1 MNREKFYVY
10 ASAILAALTLTFNN
24 LEILTWISI
33 IPFIISVNKLKCSLR
48 EGYKFGFRYF
58 MIFYIVVF
66 SWILELYPLD
76 WMGIN
81 NIVSFIIIGL
91 AWVTLAVIEA
101 AIMAFLV
108 PIYMKV
114 KSNHIVINVISFSF
128 IWIIFEWIQ
137 SIGQF
142 GMPWA
147 RLAISQSYNTYVIQ
161 SAAILGGLFIS
172 FLIVLVNGFLA
183 EYLLGS
189 KNKKYMYIAV
199 SIFMIN
205 LVFGVI
211 SLKEE
216 KVIAD
221 IDISLIQGNIA
232 STEKWKNGTTSQ
244 QVQKYIDLTKEFIEE
259 DNFKPEIIIWPET
272 AVTTDL
278 ASNDVIYDKIL
289 ELAKE
294 YDTYMM
300 IGAFSSEDVDD
311 NEVTYNSI
319 YTIDPMGELQKP
331 YSKRHLVPFGEYV
344 PFNKLIS
351 KISPDIANKLSNL
364 TPGDD
369 VYLQK
374 TKYGDVGGIIC
385 FESIFPGIVRDT
397 VNDAAELIVLVTN
410 DSWFKDSSA
419 VYQHHKQGILRAVEN
434 NRYVVRAAN
443 TGISSLIDNKGR
455 VIEDIPLLEEGVINS
470 SVAMISKKSIY
481 SDVGDIIILLGFVWS
496 LAIYILNKKK

>member
-1 MNREKFYVY
+1 MNREKLYIY
-10 ASAILAALTLTFNN
+10 ASAILLAVTLTFNN
-24 LEILTWISI
+24 LESLTWISI
-33 IPFIISVNKLKCSLR
+33 IPFIMSVNKLKCSSR
-48 EGYKFGFRYF
+48 EGYKFGFKYF
-58 MIFYIVVF
+58 MVFYIVVF

-81 NIVSFIIIGL
+81 NIVSFIMIGL
-91 AWVTLAVIEA
+91 AWITLAAIEA

-114 KSNHIVINVISFSF
+114 KSNNIVINVISFAF
-128 IWIIFEWIQ
+128 IWIGFEWIQ

-147 RLAISQSYNTYVIQ
+147 RLAISQSYNTYAIQ
-161 SAAILGGLFIS
+161 SAAVFGGLFIS

-183 EYLLGS
+183 MYALEKRN
-189 KNKKYMYIAV
+189 KNYIYIAV
-199 SIFMIN
+199 SIFVIN
-205 LVFGVI
+205 LAFGVI

-216 KVIAD
+216 KIIAD

-232 STEKWKNGTTSQ
+232 STEKWKNGTTKQ
-244 QVQKYIDLTKEFIEE
+244 QVQKYIDLTKKFIEE
-259 DNFKPEIIIWPET
+259 DDFKPEIIIWPET

-278 ASNDVIYDKIL
+278 GTNDFAYEQIL
-289 ELAKE
+289 QLAKE
-294 YDTYMM
+294 YDAYMM
-300 IGAFSSEDVDD
+300 IGAFSSDDIED

-344 PFNKLIS
+344 PFTKLIS
-351 KISPDIANKLSNL
+351 KISPDIANQLSNL

-397 VNDAAELIVLVTN
+397 VNDGAELIVLVTN

-455 VIEDIPLLEEGVINS
+455 VVEDIPLLEEGVINS
-470 SVAMISKKSIY
+470 SVAMISERSIY
-481 SDVGDIIILLGFVWS
+481 SYVGDIIILLGFVWT
-496 LAIYILNKKK
+496 LVIYILNKKK